1 MTTTPTDPFPAPT
14 PLIFFTSAD
23 PLTNPSPIISAC
35 HFAATA
41 RKAGLVAELRLAG
54 DAVRVLDDARLPEG
68 EVGDRLRD
76 ALAKVRSSKP
86 RVSL

>member
-1 MTTTPTDPFPAPT
+1 MTTPSTDHSPVRSN
-14 PLIFFTSAD
+14 LIFFTSAD
-23 PLTNPSPIISAC
+23 PLTNPSPVISAC

-54 DAVRVLDDARLPEG
+54 DAVRVLDEALHPAG
-68 EVGDRLRD
+68 EPGQRLRE
-76 ALAKVRSSKP
+76 ALDKVRSSQP